1 MATTDADT
9 NATVGVDDDIE
20 ATKPSH
26 RFSKETRERL
36 VEGGRHALLLV
47 WSFIVLFPI
56 YWIVSMSLKPPR
68 EAIALPPDW
77 IFLPTVYNYL
87 QLLQQSDF
95 VAAFANSL
103 FMVSTSVIAV
113 LLIGVPAAYVLSRYD
128 IPKERD
134 VLVWILSSR
143 MLPPIA
149 VVIPFFVIFRA
160 LNLFD
165 TRIGMIFMYITINIS
180 LVVWVMKAFF
190 DGIPETLEEAARVD
204 GATQFQGFR
213 KVVLPAAKPG
223 IFSVAIISFIFAWI
237 ELLFGL
243 VLTNNNAV
251 TVSMQVYQF
260 IGVRQIQWGLL
271 AAASTAVI
279 IPVLVFVV
287 AVNRYLAAGLSFGV
301 VIKE

>member
-1 MATTDADT
+1 MATATEPQQPDT
-9 NATVGVDDDIE
+9 
-20 ATKPSH
+20 
-26 RFSKETRERL
+26 RFTKETRERL
-36 VEGGRHALLLV
+36 KSVGRHAVLLV
-47 WSFIVLFPI
+47 WSFVVLFPL

-68 EAIALPPDW
+68 EAISLPPDW
-77 IFLPTVYNYL
+77 VFLPTVYNYI
-87 QLLQQSDF
+87 QLAQESSF
-95 VAAFANSL
+95 IAAFANSL
-103 FMVSTSVIAV
+103 FMVSASVIIV

-128 IPKERD
+128 VPKQRD

-160 LNLFD
+160 LNLYD

-204 GATQFQGFR
+204 GATQFQAFLR
-213 KVVLPAAKPG
+213 VILPSAKPG

-237 ELLFGL
+237 ELLFSL
-243 VLTNNNAV
+243 VLTNNRAV

-260 IGVRQIQWGLL
+260 IGVRQIEWGML
-271 AAASTAVI
+271 AAASTAII
-279 IPVLVFVV
+279 IPVLLFVV
-287 AVNRYLAAGLSFGV
+287 AVNKYLAAGLSFGV

>member
-1 MATTDADT
+1 MATTD
-9 NATVGVDDDIE
+9 IE
-20 ATKPSH
+20 PGSSQRLAKN
-26 RFSKETRERL
+26 TRETF
-36 VEGGRHALLLV
+36 VTVVRHAVLLT
-47 WSFIVLFPI
+47 WSGIVLFPL
-56 YWIVSMSLKPPR
+56 YWLASMSLKPPGQ
-68 EAIALPPDW
+68 ANSLPPDW
-77 IFLPTVYNYL
+77 IFLPTVYNYI
-87 QLLQQSDF
+87 QLAQSSEF
-95 VAAFANSL
+95 LAAFANSL
-103 FMVSTSVIAV
+103 IMVSVSVVLV

-128 IPKERD
+128 IPMERD

-149 VVIPFFVIFRA
+149 VVLPFFIVFRE

-165 TRIGMIFMYITINIS
+165 TRIGMVLMYVSINLS

-204 GATQFQGFR
+204 GATRFQGFR

-243 VLTNNNAV
+243 VLTSFEAV
-251 TVSMQVYQF
+251 PVTLFVYSF
-260 IGVRQIQWGLL
+260 IGSRSIEWGML
-271 AAASTAVI
+271 AAASMSMI
-279 IPVLVFVV
+279 IPVAIFLV
-287 AVNRYLAAGLSFGV
+287 AVNKYLAAGLSFGV

>member
-1 MATTDADT
+1 MATQ
-9 NATVGVDDDIE
+9 DIE
-20 ATKPSH
+20 PATRSQWLD
-26 RFSKETRERL
+26 EGTRETVVR
-36 VEGGRHALLLV
+36 VVRHSLLLT
-47 WSFIVLFPI
+47 WSIVVLFPL
-56 YWIVSMSLKPPR
+56 YWLVSMSLKPPGL
-68 EAIALPPDW
+68 ANSLPPDW
-77 IFLPTVYNYL
+77 IFLPTVYNYI
-87 QLLQQSDF
+87 QLLQRGEF
-95 VAAFANSL
+95 LMAFANSII
-103 FMVSTSVIAV
+103 MVTASVILV

-128 IPKERD
+128 VPMQRD

-149 VVIPFFVIFRA
+149 VVIPFFVIFRE

-165 TRIGMIFMYITINIS
+165 TRIGMIIMYVSINLS

-204 GATQFQGFR
+204 GATQFQGFL

-243 VLTNNNAV
+243 VLTSFEAV
-251 TVSMQVYQF
+251 PVTLFVYSF
-260 IGVRQIQWGLL
+260 IGSRSIEWSML
-271 AAASTAVI
+271 AAASTAMIV
-279 IPVLVFVV
+279 PVVVFLI
-287 AVNRYLAAGLSFGV
+287 AVNKYLAAGLSFGV

>member
-1 MATTDADT
+1 MATSDE
-9 NATVGVDDDIE
+9 E
-20 ATKPSH
+20 AAIGSQ
-26 RFSKETRERL
+26 RLDKETRETL
-36 VEGGRHALLLV
+36 VRVARHTILLG
-47 WSFIVLFPI
+47 WSFVVLFPL
-56 YWIVSMSLKPPR
+56 YWLVSMSLKPPGQ
-68 EAIALPPDW
+68 ANSLPPDW
-77 IFLPTVYNYL
+77 IFLPTVYNYI
-87 QLLQQSDF
+87 QLVQQSDF
-95 VAAFANSL
+95 VAAFANSVL
-103 FMVSTSVIAV
+103 MVSASVVIV

-165 TRIGMIFMYITINIS
+165 TRIGMVLMYVSINLS

-243 VLTNNNAV
+243 VLTSFEAV
-251 TVSMQVYQF
+251 PVTLFVYSF
-260 IGVRQIQWGLL
+260 IGSRSIEWSML
-271 AAASTAVI
+271 AAASTAMIV
-279 IPVLVFVV
+279 PVVVFLI
-287 AVNRYLAAGLSFGV
+287 AVNKYLAAGLSFGV

>member
-1 MATTDADT
+1 MATTDGDSPTASQRLDK
-9 NATVGVDDDIE
+9 D
-20 ATKPSH
+20 
-26 RFSKETRERL
+26 TRETL
-36 VEGGRHALLLV
+36 VTVVRHTILLT
-47 WSFIVLFPI
+47 WSFIVLFPL
-56 YWIVSMSLKPPR
+56 YWLASMSLKPPGT
-68 EAIALPPDW
+68 ANSLPPDW
-77 IFLPTVYNYL
+77 IFLPTVYNYI
-87 QLLQQSDF
+87 QLIQDSGF

-103 FMVSTSVIAV
+103 VMVSASVVLV

-128 IPKERD
+128 IPMERD

-149 VVIPFFVIFRA
+149 VVLPFFIIFRE

-165 TRIGMIFMYITINIS
+165 TRIGMVLMYVSINLS

-243 VLTNNNAV
+243 VLTSFEAV
-251 TVSMQVYQF
+251 PVTLFVYSF
-260 IGVRQIQWGLL
+260 IGSRSIEWGML
-271 AAASTAVI
+271 AAASTAMIVPVVI
-279 IPVLVFVV
+279 FLI
-287 AVNRYLAAGLSFGV
+287 AVNKYLAAGLSFGV